1 MQKWIWSPILC
12 KLGPAARSLNVTVSI
27 FTLVALSIDRSYV
40 ILYPFKQKLKKMHCL
55 IIIIFIWLVGL
66 SMGVYTFFNYELDSI
81 RSNDVVTMIC
91 SYADNTLTKY
101 YLSTLTLIQFVIPFF
116 VFTYTYLIVWYE
128 FRFRKSNDKLENN
141 LSMNRIEKSKENRN
155 KV

>member
-1 MQKWIWSPILC
+1 
-12 KLGPAARSLNVTVSI
+12 
-27 FTLVALSIDRSYV
+27 
-40 ILYPFKQKLKKMHCL
+40 
-55 IIIIFIWLVGL
+55 
-66 SMGVYTFFNYELDSI
+66 MGVYTFFNYELDSI